1 MHSLQHRLSTGS
13 LGMRDGGDLLFQDCA
28 SFAGHIDIDIDFC
41 MNRDESTCAAYFNEE
56 CTHTGERLRK

>member
-1 MHSLQHRLSTGS
+1 MI
-13 LGMRDGGDLLFQDCA
+13 DGGDLLFQDCA